1 MINRLRQPSTLRRTA
16 KVAASGLLTTTW
28 FVMQSFASLPPVLAQ
43 TEDDNELTY
52 GEFLELVDSGQ
63 VDQVDIDP
71 NRNTAEVTLKSDGE
85 DTPPQEVILFEGDAN
100 NPELIQR
107 LRAQDVDVEIEPEGG
122 GNALA
127 WIATNT
133 LLIMLLLFGLLLIL
147 RRTANNSGGAMSFGR
162 SRARFQMEAKTGVQF
177 DDVAGIEE
185 AKEELQEVVSFLKN
199 PEKFTAIGAKIPR
212 GVMLVGPPGT
222 GKTLLAKAIA
232 GEAGVPFFS
241 ISGSEFVEMFVGVGA
256 SRVRDLFKKAKENA
270 PCIVFIDEI
279 DAVGRQRGTGIGG
292 GNDEREQTLNQLL
305 TEMDGFEGNSGVIVI
320 AATNRVDVLDMA
332 LMRPGRF
339 DRQVMVD
346 LPTYGGRLEILK
358 VHARNKKMAD
368 EVSMEAVARRTP
380 GFSGAELA
388 NLLNEAAILTARR
401 RKEAITMEDIEDAID
416 RLTIGLSLTPLLDS
430 NRKKMTAYHEV
441 GHALLTT
448 LLEHADALNK
458 VTIIP
463 RSGGVEGFTQSL
475 PDEDVI
481 DSGLYTRNWL
491 LDRITVALGGMA
503 AEAEVF
509 GDLEVSTGAGGDI
522 KQVTSMARQMVTR
535 FGMSS
540 ELGALAL
547 EIPQGEVFLGG
558 SWGNRSE
565 YSETVSQRIDEQVRV
580 IVEKCYDDAKRMVEE
595 NRAAVDRVVDILI
608 EKETLDGDEFRQIVS
623 EYAEVPEKAQYVP
636 SL

>member
-1 MINRLRQPSTLRRTA
+1 L
-16 KVAASGLLTTTW
+16 AA
-28 FVMQSFASLPPVLAQ
+28 LPPVLAQ
-43 TEDDNELTY
+43 TEEEDQLTY

-63 VDQVDIDP
+63 VEQVDIDP
-71 NRNTAEVTLKSDGE
+71 NTNTADVVLRSDGE
-85 DTPPQEVILFEGDAN
+85 DDPPQEVVLFEGDAG

-122 GNALA
+122 GNAFA

-147 RRTANNSGGAMSFGR
+147 RRTANNAGGAMSFGR

-212 GVMLVGPPGT
+212 GVLLVGPPGT

-232 GEAGVPFFS
+232 GEAAVPFFS

-339 DRQVMVD
+339 DRQVIVD

-358 VHARNKKMAD
+358 VHARNKKIAD
-368 EVSMEAVARRTP
+368 GVSMEAIARRTP

-401 RKEAITMEDIEDAID
+401 RKDAITMQDVEDAID

-491 LDRITVALGGMA
+491 LDRITVALGGLA

-509 GDLEVSTGAGGDI
+509 GDLEISTGAGGDI
-522 KQVTSMARQMVTR
+522 KQVTNLARQMVTLY
-535 FGMSS
+535 GMSD
-540 ELGALAL
+540 LGPVAL
-547 EIPQGEVFLGG
+547 ESMGGEVFLGR
-558 SWGNRSE
+558 NMMPRSE
-565 YSETVSQRIDEQVRV
+565 YSEALAAKIDKQVRA
-580 IVEKCYDDAKRMVEE
+580 IAQHAY
-595 NRAAVDRVVDILI
+595 NRARGILSDNRELIDYLVDRLREI
-608 EKETLDGDEFRQIVS
+608 ETMDGDDFRQIV
-623 EYAEVPEKAQYVP
+623 EKYADIPQKQTQQSPAAV
-636 SL
+636 